1 MQLSHLKNITNS
13 LTELNFQL
21 ENGELIP
28 KHFHITEIGIISKK
42 FIDCGGKIRE
52 EKVVNFQLWHANDF
66 SHRLKP
72 SKLIEIIELAEK
84 LLLAEDLTIEIEYQN
99 ETIGKY
105 DLVFNGNNF
114 VLMSKTT
121 NCLAKD
127 MCGIVE
133 EKPKLSLS
141 EIDNK
146 NSSCSPGS
154 GCC

>member
-13 LTELNFQL
+13 LTELNFQS

-52 EKVVNFQLWHANDF
+52 EKVVNLQLWHANDF
-66 SHRLKP
+66 NHRLKP

-84 LLLAEDLTIEIEYQN
+84 ALLAEDLIIEIEYQN

-105 DLVFNGNNF
+105 DLVFNGYNF

-121 NCLAKD
+121 NCLAED
-127 MCGIVE
+127 MCGIIE

>member
-13 LTELNFQL
+13 LTELNFQS

-42 FIDCGGKIRE
+42 FIDCGGIVRE
-52 EKVVNFQLWHANDF
+52 EKVISLQLWHANDF
-66 SHRLKP
+66 NHRLKP

-84 LLLAEDLTIEIEYQN
+84 ALLAEDLIIEIEYQN

-105 DLVFNGNNF
+105 DLVFNGYNF

-121 NCLAKD
+121 NCLAED
-127 MCGIVE
+127 MCGIIE

>member
-1 MQLSHLKNITNS
+1 MFTGIVQ
-13 LTELNFQL
+13 
-21 ENGELIP
+21 
-28 KHFHITEIGIISKK
+28 EIGIISKK

-52 EKVVNFQLWHANDF
+52 EKVVNLQLWHANDF
-66 SHRLKP
+66 NHRLKP

-84 LLLAEDLTIEIEYQN
+84 ALLAEDLIIEIEYQN

-105 DLVFNGNNF
+105 DLVFNGYNF

-121 NCLAKD
+121 NCLAED
-127 MCGIVE
+127 MCGIIE

>member
-1 MQLSHLKNITNS
+1 MQLSHLKNITSS

-52 EKVVNFQLWHANDF
+52 EKVVNLQLWHADDF

-84 LLLAEDLTIEIEYQN
+84 TLLSEDLTIEIEYQN

-105 DLVFNGNNF
+105 DLVFNGYNF